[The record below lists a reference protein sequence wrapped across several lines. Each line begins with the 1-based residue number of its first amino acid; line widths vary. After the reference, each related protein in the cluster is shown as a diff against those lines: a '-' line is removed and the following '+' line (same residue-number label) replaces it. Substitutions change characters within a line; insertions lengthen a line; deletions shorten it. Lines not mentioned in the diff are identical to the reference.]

1 MMMKKLIAISLLVG
15 ICSSSFTA
23 CGTKGKDIS
32 TDKSLV
38 ASPEAKT
45 NGKLL
50 DKPVTLSI
58 MLPSNPSYPY
68 KEDWYIVKALQEKT
82 NVTLKVDAILNSN
95 NAFDTKL
102 NLVMASGD
110 IPDLISP
117 IGNAI
122 TKKYGDQGAFI
133 DAYDKA
139 NMDKTPNFKKW
150 TNDNKAYVTNFM
162 TSDNKVYMYP
172 EKGIEE
178 ANRRGWLYRED
189 IFKKNNLTV
198 PKDEK
203 ELYTVLKKLK
213 EIYPKSYPFSFRTTG
228 LSQFMMLAPSWGTDY
243 QDSTHQLYYDSK
255 AKDFVYGP
263 IEDNFKDM
271 ITFYNKLYT
280 EKLIPPNTLTL
291 DTKGWQDIMSNSD
304 AFITVDYL
312 SRIDSFNIPL
322 QKTDPS
328 YNLQYMA
335 PPKGGANGVNKF
347 ADSSTGTYGFVVSA
361 KSKQLDSALK
371 YVDWFYTKE
380 AADLTTWGEEGKTYN
395 TVNGQKKF
403 IGESVDVAQLRVK
416 TGLSTYG
423 FYQVFDYNSHVSTF
437 TKDTQT
443 AYAESRKYDLP
454 SYVSVAFTAEEQD
467 IVNTVGVNI
476 AKATDQQIS
485 RFIVGDRNLSEWDK
499 YVKEIKDLGLD
510 KLKAVYVKAYA
521 RQQAATK

>member
-1 MMMKKLIAISLLVG
+1 
-15 ICSSSFTA
+15 
-23 CGTKGKDIS
+23 
-32 TDKSLV
+32 
-38 ASPEAKT
+38 
-45 NGKLL
+45 
-50 DKPVTLSI
+50 
-58 MLPSNPSYPY
+58 
-68 KEDWYIVKALQEKT
+68 
-82 NVTLKVDAILNSN
+82 
-95 NAFDTKL
+95 
-102 NLVMASGD
+102 
-110 IPDLISP
+110 
-117 IGNAI
+117 
-122 TKKYGDQGAFI
+122 
-133 DAYDKA
+133 
-139 NMDKTPNFKKW
+139 
-150 TNDNKAYVTNFM
+150 
-162 TSDNKVYMYP
+162 
-172 EKGIEE
+172 
-178 ANRRGWLYRED
+178 
-189 IFKKNNLTV
+189 LTV